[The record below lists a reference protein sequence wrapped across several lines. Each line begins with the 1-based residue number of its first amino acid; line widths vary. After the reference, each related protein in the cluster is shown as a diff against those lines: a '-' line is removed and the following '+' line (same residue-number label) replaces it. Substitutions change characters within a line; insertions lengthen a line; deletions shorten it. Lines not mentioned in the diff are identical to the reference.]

1 MNKVE
6 SSLQTTS
13 NQELVEILSGYFLQ
27 RGSFLA
33 QVIKADIKSS
43 LNYGEC
49 THREK
54 KHDGKTI
61 ASYNNHLELKSSS
74 DKGASQNIPHL
85 NTQNQAVEDLIRTDN
100 LPIHENK
107 SIAIEKF
114 LIEQVVQRTGFP
126 SDSITLESRLL
137 DDLNMDSIKGGD
149 LIATVAAEY
158 GVANQI
164 DPSTLAN
171 ATLLEIVEA
180 LRSVLPKS
188 TSPKSDDLPIVQSKE
203 VANSKSVHSDF
214 QIEKSIPNLLMELV
228 EQRTGFPK
236 ESLSMDMYLLDD
248 LNLDS
253 IKTAELVAEVAKN
266 FGVENQLDP
275 ANFANATL
283 TEIANALK
291 PLIEETN
298 LAKTPESKKLE
309 SYSANPKTQTVTPTI
324 MAKEEIPWVRDFV
337 VEYVFEEASIISED
351 SQEENWETANIFPI
365 DNWQVANIL
374 MVCEREDIQLAEE
387 FSQDLKTL
395 GASVQITTFFEVRK
409 QNLLSDSQFSNFI
422 AILPRIQ
429 KKELSSKDYL
439 QKVMER
445 LRTIA
450 TPLSASQTE
459 REYTS
464 VTYLQFGDGYF
475 GRCSQETNEIAQI
488 CSVGFASSLHLE
500 RTDLK
505 VRVIDLP
512 TTVDLKLLGKRII
525 SEIERP
531 EAYLAVGYNSELT
544 RIVPRPLVQDTTQ
557 YKARSISWLPNDV
570 FLVTG
575 GAKGITAECALAFA
589 KTTGV
594 RMALVGSS
602 PHPRENLNSKSSEE
616 IANTLKQYNSEALTC
631 RYYQCDVTNA
641 EEVKVLIKKVQKD
654 LGNVT
659 GVIHGAALN
668 KPRRVENSTLEQALN
683 EVAPKVLGIINLCEA
698 LEDNPP
704 KMFVG
709 FSSISAV
716 LGLPGNTWYGFSN
729 EALDLILRRFGEKH
743 PETSVLAIAFSVW
756 AEVGMGARMGTVR
769 NLSRMGIEAMP
780 TEEGVRRFL
789 QLMDTDPGDSQV
801 IISARLG
808 GIDTLRRGFDT
819 WRTKRIP
826 PVAELRFLENIQIME
841 PGVEIVARTHL
852 NLEKDSYVKDHIYRG
867 SYLFPTVFG
876 LEAMAQAVSY
886 ATGKKSLPQ
895 ICIRDIRLERP
906 IVVDPGRG
914 VEIEIR
920 AEVLER
926 QSEESA
932 WEVSAEIR
940 TEQSGFSIPHFA
952 ATFVLENSEQSTTPK
967 KPVELPTDPLNIEPK
982 QDLYGWLLFQGE
994 RFQRLQQIYSLDSKK
1009 MVFLAKMERNNFA
1022 KNNSSLSLD
1031 RAENP
1036 FIIGDPYCRDTLLQ
1050 SVQPVVPQDICL
1062 PVNIGELKI
1071 YRSNSNKLESCI
1083 GVVILHGREGRHY
1096 NSTVFSLD
1104 RAGNVLE
1111 KLENYKLRILEHHEE
1126 YPTAEEL
1133 ADPVQRD
1140 EQLLKKELEN
1150 RARTFEMNEP
1160 EVSLSYLPNM
1170 HNLSKEERHEKEIPG
1185 LSKAVGKLLESSS

>member
-1 MNKVE
+1 MNQIE
-6 SSLQTTS
+6 SSLQGTS
-13 NQELVEILSGYFLQ
+13 NQELTEILSDYFLQ

-43 LNYGEC
+43 LNFSKRIYA
-49 THREK
+49 EK
-54 KHDGKTI
+54 RYDKQTVT
-61 ASYNNHLELKSSS
+61 SYDNHLELEFLN
-74 DKGASQNIPHL
+74 DNATAQNISLPDI
-85 NTQNQAVEDLIRTDN
+85 QDQAIVDSSRTTD
-100 LPIHENK
+100 IFIQKDK
-107 SIAIEKF
+107 STEIEKF
-114 LIEQVVQRTGFP
+114 LIEQVVEKTGFP
-126 SDSITLESRLL
+126 SESITLESRLL

-180 LRSVLPKS
+180 LLSILPQNTTIRSNGELP
-188 TSPKSDDLPIVQSKE
+188 LVQSAE
-203 VANSKSVHSDF
+203 ILNSELVNSKSQVVSS
-214 QIEKSIPNLLMELV
+214 ISSIANSYNTLTSEKSKP
-228 EQRTGFPK
+228 
-236 ESLSMDMYLLDD
+236 S
-248 LNLDS
+248 S
-253 IKTAELVAEVAKN
+253 IN
-266 FGVENQLDP
+266 SQ
-275 ANFANATL
+275 
-283 TEIANALK
+283 
-291 PLIEETN
+291 
-298 LAKTPESKKLE
+298 
-309 SYSANPKTQTVTPTI
+309 TQTADSTI
-324 MAKEEIPWVRDFV
+324 LSAEEMPWVRDFI
-337 VEYVFEEASIISED
+337 VEYVFEEASTISEA
-351 SQEENWETANIFPI
+351 SQEPNWETANMFSI

-374 MVCEREDIQLAEE
+374 IVCEGEDRQLAEE
-387 FSQDLKTL
+387 FSQYVETL
-395 GASVQITTFFEVRK
+395 GASVQITTFAEVK
-409 QNLLSDSQFSNFI
+409 KYNFTSNPQFTNFV

-429 KKELSSKDYL
+429 KEELSAKDYL
-439 QKVMER
+439 QKAMER
-445 LRTIA
+445 LRTVA
-450 TPLSASQTE
+450 TPLSASQAG

-464 VTYLQFGDGYF
+464 VTYIQFGDGYF
-475 GRCSQETNEIAQI
+475 GRGSQETNEIAQI

-512 TTVDLKLLGKRII
+512 IDVKIKLLADRIVE
-525 SEIERP
+525 EIARP
-531 EAYLAVGYNSELT
+531 EAYIAVGYNSKLT
-544 RIVPRPLVQDTTQ
+544 RIVPRPLVQDTTE
-557 YKARSISWLPNDV
+557 YKARSISWLPKDT

-575 GAKGITAECALAFA
+575 GAKGITAECAFAFA
-589 KTTGV
+589 KKTGV

-602 PHPRENLNSKSSEE
+602 PHPREKANSKSSQE
-616 IANTLKQYNSEALTC
+616 IANTLRKYSSEALTC

-641 EEVKVLIKKVQKD
+641 EEVKALIEKVQSD

-659 GVIHGAALN
+659 GIIHGAALN
-668 KPRRVENSTLEQALN
+668 KPRRVENSTLEQAFN
-683 EVAPKVLGIINLCEA
+683 EVSPKVIGAINLCQA
-698 LEDNPP
+698 LQNNPP

-743 PETSVLAIAFSVW
+743 PETSTLAIAFSVW

-780 TEEGVRRFL
+780 TKEGVRRFL
-789 QLMDTDPGDSQV
+789 QLMDKSPSDSQV

-826 PVAELRFLENIQIME
+826 PVAEFRFLENVQIME

-852 NLEKDSYVKDHIYRG
+852 NLEKDSYVKDHIYKG

-886 ATGKKSLPQ
+886 ATGKRSFPQ

-906 IVVDPGRG
+906 IIVDPDKG

-926 QSEESA
+926 KSKESA

-940 TEQSGFSIPHFA
+940 TEQTGFSIPHFS
-952 ATFVLENSEQSTTPK
+952 ATFVLEKPEQSTTPQI
-967 KPVELPTDPLNIEPK
+967 PFELPSSPLNIEPK
-982 QDLYGWLLFQGE
+982 QDLYGWLLFQGD
-994 RFQRLQQIYSLDSKK
+994 RFQRLQEIYSLDSQK
-1009 MVFLAKMERNNFA
+1009 MVFLAQIDQTNVTQ
-1022 KNNSSLSLD
+1022 NNSKLSSD
-1031 RAENP
+1031 RAVNP

-1050 SVQPVVPQDICL
+1050 SVQPVVPQNICL
-1062 PVNIGELKI
+1062 PVHIGELTI
-1071 YRSNSNKLESCI
+1071 YRSHISELESCI
-1083 GVVILHGREGRHY
+1083 GIVILHGREGRYY
-1096 NSTVFSLD
+1096 NSTVFSTD
-1104 RAGNVLE
+1104 RKGNVLE

-1133 ADPVQRD
+1133 ADPIQRD
-1140 EQLLKKELEN
+1140 EQLLKEELRG
-1150 RARTFEMNEP
+1150 RAKIFEMDEP
-1160 EVSLSYLPNM
+1160 EVSLSYLQNM
-1170 HNLSKEERHEKEIPG
+1170 HNLSREERHQKEIPG
-1185 LSKAVGKLLESSS
+1185 LSKAVSKLLESSALLNQDMNR